1 MAESTKKPTNLL
13 KDFVPFLLT
22 FNKAWYLKVALLS
35 LFILFGLYALVI
47 QVVDGHIVTGM
58 RDNVV
63 WGVYIINFIF
73 FLGLS
78 YAGALISCIFH
89 LGRIQWGKPMIRML
103 EIMAVTSLIVA
114 PIYIIL
120 CIGRPDRLFNLFFY
134 ARIQSPITWDVI
146 AIATDLLLCVAY
158 LYMTLIKDF
167 AKLRDYK
174 DQRMPAWRK
183 KVYTFLAIGY
193 TNTSEQEK
201 QLNSALD
208 IMAAI
213 IIPTSIIAYS
223 LLAWLFGMNL
233 RPGWHSSILAPYFV
247 LTAVYSGVCLLIIV
261 MWIYRKSRYLQN
273 YITNKHFN
281 ILGFVMVTLA
291 LFYGYFTF
299 SDYITEW
306 YNSQQ
311 VNTLR
316 LNKLYD
322 LGQYGWMFLFSTI
335 MAAVFPLIIV
345 GLPFFRSINSI
356 TITAFLVLIAI
367 WVKTYLFIVPPL
379 ETPYIEIQDY
389 RPEWVN
395 YSATWVE
402 WALTLAGVAFIILA
416 YMIISKLVP
425 IIPISEIEEKSK
437 KIKVFYKGTKE

>member
-1 MAESTKKPTNLL
+1 METNKKSTTILA
-13 KDFVPFLLT
+13 DFVPFLVT
-22 FNKAWYLKVALLS
+22 FKKSWYLSIIVLS
-35 LFILFGLYALVI
+35 IIILFGFYAFIVQL
-47 QVVDGHIVTGM
+47 VDGHIVTGM

-89 LGRIQWGKPMIRML
+89 LGRVSWGKPLIRML
-103 EIMAVTSLIVA
+103 EIMAVASLIVG
-114 PIYIIL
+114 PIYIVL
-120 CIGRPDRLFNLFFY
+120 CIGRIDRLFNLFIH

-146 AIATDLLLCVAY
+146 AIFTDMVFCIAY
-158 LYMTLIKDF
+158 LYMTHIKDF
-167 AKLRDYK
+167 SKLRDWEDERIK
-174 DQRMPAWRK
+174 PWRRK
-183 KVYTFLAIGY
+183 LYTVLSIGY
-193 TNTSEQEK
+193 QDTPQQKK

-261 MWIYRKSRYLQN
+261 MWVYRKSRYLKN
-273 YITNKHFN
+273 YITNQHFN
-281 ILGFVMVTLA
+281 YLGFVMVMFA

-306 YNSQQ
+306 YNSVK
-311 VNTLR
+311 VNTSL
-316 LNKLYD
+316 LDKLFSFEGYA
-322 LGQYGWMFLFSTI
+322 WMFIISIVT
-335 MAAVFPLIIV
+335 AAILPLIVIAV
-345 GLPFFRSINSI
+345 PRFRSINSI
-356 TITAFLVLIAI
+356 TITAFFVLIGL
-367 WVKTYLFIVPPL
+367 WFRRYLLIVPPL
-379 ETPYIEIQDY
+379 ETPYIPIQNSNL
-389 RPEWVN
+389 EWVN

-402 WALTLAGVAFIILA
+402 WTLTAAGIAFIILV
-416 YMIISKLVP
+416 YMLMSKLAP
-425 IIPISEIEEKSK
+425 IIPISEIEERSK
-437 KIKVFYKGTKE
+437 KIRVFYKGTKE

>member
-174 DQRMPAWRK
+174 DQRMPACEK
-183 KVYTFLAIGY
+183 KFIRFL
-193 TNTSEQEK
+193 
-201 QLNSALD
+201 
-208 IMAAI
+208 
-213 IIPTSIIAYS
+213 
-223 LLAWLFGMNL
+223 
-233 RPGWHSSILAPYFV
+233 
-247 LTAVYSGVCLLIIV
+247 
-261 MWIYRKSRYLQN
+261 
-273 YITNKHFN
+273 
-281 ILGFVMVTLA
+281 
-291 LFYGYFTF
+291 
-299 SDYITEW
+299 
-306 YNSQQ
+306 
-311 VNTLR
+311 
-316 LNKLYD
+316 
-322 LGQYGWMFLFSTI
+322 
-335 MAAVFPLIIV
+335 PLVI
-345 GLPFFRSINSI
+345 
-356 TITAFLVLIAI
+356 
-367 WVKTYLFIVPPL
+367 
-379 ETPYIEIQDY
+379 
-389 RPEWVN
+389 
-395 YSATWVE
+395 
-402 WALTLAGVAFIILA
+402 LTLANR
-416 YMIISKLVP
+416 
-425 IIPISEIEEKSK
+425 KSS
-437 KIKVFYKGTKE
+437 

>member
-1 MAESTKKPTNLL
+1 METNKKSTTILA
-13 KDFVPFLLT
+13 DFVPFLVT
-22 FNKAWYLKVALLS
+22 FKKSWYLSIIVLS
-35 LFILFGLYALVI
+35 IIILFGFYAFIVQL
-47 QVVDGHIVTGM
+47 VDGHIVTGM

-89 LGRIQWGKPMIRML
+89 LGRVSWGKPLIRML
-103 EIMAVTSLIVA
+103 EIMAVASLIVG

-120 CIGRPDRLFNLFFY
+120 CIGRVDRLFNLFIH

-146 AIATDLLLCVAY
+146 AIFTDMVFCIAY
-158 LYMTLIKDF
+158 LYMTHIKDF
-167 AKLRDYK
+167 SKLRDWEDERIK
-174 DQRMPAWRK
+174 PWRRK
-183 KVYTFLAIGY
+183 LYTVLSIGY
-193 TNTSEQEK
+193 QDTPQQKK

-261 MWIYRKSRYLQN
+261 MWVYRKSRYLKN
-273 YITNKHFN
+273 YITNQHFN
-281 ILGFVMVTLA
+281 YLGFVMVMFA

-306 YNSQQ
+306 YNSVK
-311 VNTLR
+311 VNTSL
-316 LNKLYD
+316 LDKLFSFEGYA
-322 LGQYGWMFLFSTI
+322 WMFIISIVT
-335 MAAVFPLIIV
+335 AAILPLIVIAV
-345 GLPFFRSINSI
+345 PRFRSINSI
-356 TITAFLVLIAI
+356 TITAFFVLIGL
-367 WVKTYLFIVPPL
+367 WFRRYLLIVPPL
-379 ETPYIEIQDY
+379 ETPYIPIQNSNL
-389 RPEWVN
+389 EWVN

-402 WALTLAGVAFIILA
+402 WTLTAAGIAFIILV
-416 YMIISKLVP
+416 YMLMSKLAP
-425 IIPISEIEEKSK
+425 IIPISEIEERSK
-437 KIKVFYKGTKE
+437 KIRVFYKGTKE